1 VRVFI
6 ASFLTA
12 ESARKLAADVPAI
25 DGMRPVPEEN
35 LHMTLHFIG
44 EVREPDSAEI
54 CALVADLEGTRLAAQ
69 VEGIVGFPNAMSA
82 RAVAARL
89 EVPERVYAWQRT
101 LVDLWPVAEQPG
113 LSRKAFLPH
122 VTFGRS
128 RRGVSVQDQDLA
140 GIRLELDAPA
150 AYRSETLPEGSRY
163 TRLDSGAD

>member
-12 ESARKLAADVPAI
+12 ESARKLAVEVPAI
-25 DGMRPVPEEN
+25 DGMRPVSEEN

-54 CALVADLEGTRLAAQ
+54 CALVADLEGTRLTAQ
-69 VEGIVGFPNAMSA
+69 VEGIVGFPTAMSA

-101 LVDLWPVAEQPG
+101 LVDLWPVAEPQG

-128 RRGVSVQDQDLA
+128 RRGVRLQGQDLDE
-140 GIRLELDAPA
+140 IRLELEAPA
-150 AYRSETLPEGSRY
+150 AYKSETLPEGARY
-163 TRLDSGAD
+163 TRLHSVAD